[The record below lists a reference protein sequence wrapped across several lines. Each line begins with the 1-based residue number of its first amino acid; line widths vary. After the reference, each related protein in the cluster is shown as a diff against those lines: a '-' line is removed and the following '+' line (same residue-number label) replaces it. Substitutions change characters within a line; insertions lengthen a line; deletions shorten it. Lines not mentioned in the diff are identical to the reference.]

1 VLIRALSA
9 IRMLCYLLKLASTLS
24 AGYLYVRVRIRFS
37 LSLFRVQQ
45 IKATAGPLIALF
57 TLFLRVKKLTLISLL
72 ASPFRETIIDLIL
85 VFSLGLKLVA

>member
-1 VLIRALSA
+1 
-9 IRMLCYLLKLASTLS
+9 M
-24 AGYLYVRVRIRFS
+24 RFS

-45 IKATAGPLIALF
+45 IKATTGPLITLY

-85 VFSLGLKLVA
+85 VFSLGLKLIA